1 MTIEFKENGFEI
13 NKNGK
18 KTFIAYQAIVS
29 IGSVTIMEDY
39 NGSFDLMSGVYT
51 SEFIDKYACF
61 KVSLNNGSVY
71 EITVEDCKKT
81 FARESGGE
89 ENVGFF
95 KFLFNIFFKNDVAT
109 RGCSKLARE
118 WLADDSNMADVIV
131 VTKKLRDSFL
141 QKFNE
146 WRLAK

>member
-18 KTFIAYQAIVS
+18 KTFIAYQAIVT

-39 NGSFDLMSGVYT
+39 DGSFDLMSGVYT
-51 SEFIDKYACF
+51 SEFVDKYACF

-81 FARESGGE
+81 FARASE
-89 ENVGFF
+89 EDIGFF
-95 KFLFNIFFKNDVAT
+95 KFLFNTFFQNDVTT

-118 WLADDSNMADVIV
+118 WLADDSNMADIIV
-131 VTKKLRDSFL
+131 ATKKLRNSFL